1 MGLTEK
7 GTKKPSYLTFFAWP
21 VKRFL
26 SWWCARKRGTDSPG
40 FCDIAWALES
50 DGWALDSWRA
60 FDQWAPHRWQQDTCF
75 PSKRRGLGSSG
86 VDIQLS
92 ALINPVLHWSL
103 IFYLHAGFH
112 VSQMEQELIVD
123 NLYSLLTVSLIFVPT
138 GIDHKKKLLSKN
150 YFFFYDNVLTLVQRA
165 THSES

>member
-1 MGLTEK
+1 MALH
-7 GTKKPSYLTFFAWP
+7 KKRIKKSLLVDFFAWP
-21 VKRFL
+21 VNRFL
-26 SWWCARKRGTDSPG
+26 SWWCARRRLRGTDSPR
-40 FCDIAWALES
+40 FRDITWPLES

-75 PSKRRGLGSSG
+75 PSKRRGPGSSG

-92 ALINPVLHWSL
+92 ALINPVLGWSL

-112 VSQMEQELIVD
+112 VSQKEQELIVD
-123 NLYSLLTVSLIFVPT
+123 SLYSLLMVSLVFVPN
-138 GIDHKKKLLSKN
+138 KKLLSI
-150 YFFFYDNVLTLVQRA
+150 FFFYDNVLTLIQQA